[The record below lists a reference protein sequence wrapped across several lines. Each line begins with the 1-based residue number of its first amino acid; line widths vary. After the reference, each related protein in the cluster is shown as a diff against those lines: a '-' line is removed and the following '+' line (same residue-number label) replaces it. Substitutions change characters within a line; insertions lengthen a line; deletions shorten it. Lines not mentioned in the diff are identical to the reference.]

1 MADLSLII
9 STRTKLRKIVAV
21 QKGVHGQFTVTRT
34 AANDTR
40 TKMVTFTL
48 FGAEDEPFCD
58 AVVIGLRFSG

>member
-1 MADLSLII
+1 VADLSLII
-9 STRTKLRKIVAV
+9 STRAKLRKLVAA

-34 AANDTR
+34 AVNGTL

-58 AVVIGLRFSG
+58 AVVTGLGFSG